1 MKNFYIISWIV
12 YGLGMIFQLMHWPG
26 SDIMLL
32 FACLLLLIHFGLF
45 FFIPNTTSNSEKT
58 AFLAITLI
66 TTYVTF
72 RLVFLP
78 FSYLWFWSALGC
90 SVLSFIF
97 LISTKTRLKW
107 IHYIVIFLLVLSSV
121 LVFVKGDQ
129 IFYFKNARYMSEKS
143 NPCAYGLW
151 DKYSWFLYCSDKT
164 QEALDAN
171 QKAIDIVT
179 EKGPCNP
186 FLSNKENTLQELEHR
201 KEMILE
207 KNWNGWHSLQ
217 EFAK

>member
-1 MKNFYIISWIV
+1 MKNFYIISWIF
-12 YGLGMIFQLMHWPG
+12 YGLGLFFLLMHLPG
-26 SDIMLL
+26 NDIMLL
-32 FACLLLLIHFGLF
+32 FGCLLLLIHFGLF
-45 FFIPNTTSNSEKT
+45 FFIPNTSSNSEKT
-58 AFLAITLI
+58 AYLAITLI
-66 TTYVTF
+66 TSYVTF
-72 RLVFLP
+72 RLIFLP
-78 FSYLWFWSALGC
+78 FSYLLLGGALIC

-97 LISTKTRLKW
+97 LVSTNNRLKW
-107 IHYIVIFLLVLSSV
+107 IHYIVIVLIALSSV

-129 IFYFKNARYMSEKS
+129 IYYVKNARYMSVDS

-179 EKGPCNP
+179 EKGTCNA

-207 KNWNGWHSLQ
+207 KNWNSWRSLQ